1 MSHPY
6 ADFDETGTEIV
17 GTDGNVVLKSGTNGQ
32 CSSFLSTDETDHS
45 VTVFPDIKL
54 KVEGSSL
61 TRNVNIGTNQ
71 TTDVACTDTV
81 QIGNDSSVVGFRNI
95 CIGDNVI
102 HESADDAICIGTNS
116 TTNGFGTVAIGLNA
130 ESKAFA
136 CISIGQESG
145 TTVYNQN
152 ANVNI
157 GYRSGNSANVTQSV
171 HIGNSAGQ
179 NQTSSTTDRVLIGRL
194 AGNSNCASQAIGIG
208 AEALQNNAGIGAVGV
223 GYRAGVNN
231 SGTYGISIG
240 YGANSTGTGQT
251 NIISIGYAAGGY
263 NSEQNSINIG
273 YFAGYNRGSTNSVNI
288 GYQAGRNGSGDNNVL
303 IGYQAGYSNNNNK
316 HRTIV
321 LNATGND
328 LSADGTDRFFV
339 KPVRNQTDLTGLLQ
353 LYYNP
358 TTGEITYN

>member
-102 HESADDAICIGTNS
+102 HELADDAICIGTNS
-116 TTNGFGTVAIGLNA
+116 TTNGFGTVAIGLNT

-136 CISIGQESG
+136 CVSIGQEAG

-171 HIGNSAGQ
+171 HIGSLAGQ
-179 NQTSSTTDRVLIGRL
+179 IQTSSTTDRVLIGRL
-194 AGNSNCASQAIGIG
+194 AGNSNCASDTVGIG

-223 GYRAGVNN
+223 GHRTGGNN
-231 SGTYGISIG
+231 SGNYGVSIG
-240 YGANSTGTGQT
+240 YNANSTGTGQT

-263 NSEQNSINIG
+263 YSEQNSINIG
-273 YFAGYNRGSTNSVNI
+273 YYAGYNRGNQGSVNL
-288 GYQAGRNGSGDNNVL
+288 GYETGRTGGGDYNVL
-303 IGYQAGYSNNNNK
+303 IGYKAGRNNNNR

-321 LNATGND
+321 LNATSNE
-328 LSADGTDRFFV
+328 LNADGTDRFFC
-339 KPVRNQTDLTGLLQ
+339 KPIRNQTDLTGLSQ

-358 TTGEITYN
+358 TTGEITYA

>member
-32 CSSFLSTDETDHS
+32 CSSFLATDETDHS

-54 KVEGSSL
+54 KVDGSSL

-102 HESADDAICIGTNS
+102 HELADDAICIGTNS
-116 TTNGFGTVAIGLNA
+116 TTNGYGTVAIGLNA

-152 ANVNI
+152 QNVNI
-157 GYRSGNSANVTQSV
+157 GYRSGNSANTINSIN
-171 HIGNSAGQ
+171 IGNLAGQ
-179 NQTSSTTDRVLIGRL
+179 IHTTSTSTDRVLIGRL
-194 AGNSNCASQAIGIG
+194 AGNNNCASEAVGIG
-208 AEALQNNAGIGAVGV
+208 YLALQTNAGIKTVGV
-223 GYRAGVNN
+223 GYGAGNSN
-231 SGTYGISIG
+231 SGNDCVSIG
-240 YGANSTGTGQT
+240 TSANGSGTGQP
-251 NIISIGYAAGGY
+251 NIISIGNGAGAY
-263 NSEQNSINIG
+263 RAEQNSINIG
-273 YFAGYNRGSTNSVNI
+273 YFAGYNRGNPYSVNL
-288 GYQAGRNGSGDNNVL
+288 GYETGRQGGGDYNVL
-303 IGYQAGYSNNNNK
+303 IGYKAGRTNTNR

-321 LNATGND
+321 LNATSSELN
-328 LSADGTDRFFV
+328 ADGTDRFFV
-339 KPVRNQTDLTGLLQ
+339 KPIRNQTDLTGLSQ

-358 TTGEITYN
+358 TTGEITYA

>member
-32 CSSFLSTDETDHS
+32 CSSFLATDETDHS

-54 KVEGSSL
+54 KVDGSSL

-71 TTDVACTDTV
+71 TTDSACTDTV

-102 HESADDAICIGTNS
+102 HELADDAICIGTNS
-116 TTNGFGTVAIGLNA
+116 STNGYGTVAIGLNA

-152 ANVNI
+152 QNVNI
-157 GYRSGNSANVTQSV
+157 GYRSGNSANVTDSI

-179 NQTSSTTDRVLIGRL
+179 IQTTSTANRVLIGRL
-194 AGNSNCASQAIGIG
+194 AGNNNCASEAVGIGYTALQTNGGIKAVAIGY
-208 AEALQNNAGIGAVGV
+208 NAGQ
-223 GYRAGVNN
+223 NN
-231 SGTYGISIG
+231 SGNDCVSIG
-240 YGANSTGTGQT
+240 TSANRTNTGETNIVSIGTGAGSYYSEANSV
-251 NIISIGYAAGGY
+251 
-263 NSEQNSINIG
+263 NIG
-273 YFAGYNRGSTNSVNI
+273 YYAGYNRGSTNSVNI
-288 GYQAGRNGSGDNNVL
+288 GYEAGRNGSGDYNVL
-303 IGYQAGYSNNNNK
+303 IGYKAGYSNNNK

-321 LNATGND
+321 LNATTSE

-339 KPVRNQTDLTGLLQ
+339 KPIRAESNLTGLLQ